1 MDVKVLG
8 CGPIRTG
15 KGAAAPF
22 IGVHILGKIR
32 PAGGFDTLAESR
44 WEDRIGPSIPV
55 QKINHN
61 TINHQ
66 GPLYGRR
73 IGRGMERR
81 PCLWRRIL
89 RGIFDAWG
97 GWKAWPIGDRAVHFN
112 HKNTTIKLSSARLGL
127 NRPGNGEAVAFCGVH
142 FFGIMA
148 SGGVLRHLSIATGRT
163 NLFAPPGP

>member
-1 MDVKVLG
+1 MDVMVLG

-22 IGVHILGKIR
+22 IGVHILGKIW

-55 QKINHN
+55 QKINHT
-61 TINHQ
+61 TINRR
-66 GPLYGRR
+66 GPFNGQR

-97 GWKAWPIGDRAVHFN
+97 GWKAWPIDDRAVHFN
-112 HKNTTIKLSSARLGL
+112 GSARSYTIKTPQSTSVRLG
-127 NRPGNGEAVAFCGVH
+127 
-142 FFGIMA
+142 
-148 SGGVLRHLSIATGRT
+148 
-163 NLFAPPGP
+163 